1 MEMNQTTKRIHPLVA
16 GAAAS
21 VMLVSL
27 VGVAAITGLIPVS
40 HGIVADNSRAV
51 AQPAATVASQP
62 ALAVAPLAVQQATTT
77 PAPTQQLLL
86 VPVQAQQQAATPEVV
101 REVIKHKT
109 IVHHKYVQH
118 AAPVQ
123 HAQYAQYSRPEPRP
137 YNAPAPVY
145 QQTHTNAVS
154 PLGMG
159 VGAVVGGLVG
169 SQVGGGNG
177 KTLATI
183 AGAVGGG
190 YLGNEVAKRYP

>member
-1 MEMNQTTKRIHPLVA
+1 MEMNQTATRIHPLIA

-27 VGVAAITGLIPVS
+27 VGVAAITGLLPTS
-40 HGIVADNSRAV
+40 HSTAADTPRIV
-51 AQPAATVASQP
+51 AQPAA
-62 ALAVAPLAVQQATTT
+62 AVAPMPAFAVAPAAVQQAATA
-77 PAPTQQLLL
+77 PASTQQYML
-86 VPVQAQQQAATPEVV
+86 VPVQTQQQLVRPEVV
-101 REVIKHKT
+101 KEVVKQRT
-109 IVHHKYVQH
+109 IVHHKSVQH
-118 AAPVQ
+118 AAPVRHAQYSQ
-123 HAQYAQYSRPEPRP
+123 HAQVESPS

-145 QQTHTNAVS
+145 QQPRANSIS

-169 SQVGGGNG
+169 SQIGGGNG